1 MTPGA
6 IASTKSIFRGRQ
18 THADAKRAWGL
29 TALGAIAGIL
39 GLEFVFSFIVSGW
52 NYPKTPIREIRE
64 YTEGVSVSHFVP
76 DGFGTYGNRLTGNP
90 VLPNASTVLLLGD
103 SHVVQEAVLDGQTFG
118 AVIENLSRSQSK
130 PVNVRQYGWYDAAA
144 PTYIANAPELLRAV
158 HPQIVVVLLNPTDFT
173 REALDEG
180 WYWLMKI
187 HPDYSIDLV
196 DVRPPDPS
204 HGRMG
209 QLRDFVGHSH
219 LMLALRRRS
228 VLLFPDA
235 SPAPSRPAGPYP
247 RQAEIPLIARASI
260 KGLKAAYGSQLMVGY
275 LPFCKETCPSEP
287 DAYEVMMLSACR
299 AEGVD
304 CFSTRP
310 AMHMDMETHHRILR
324 GFHNTDPGANHL
336 NADGLEVAGTV
347 VWQEVAKRLR

>member
-1 MTPGA
+1 
-6 IASTKSIFRGRQ
+6 
-18 THADAKRAWGL
+18 
-29 TALGAIAGIL
+29 
-39 GLEFVFSFIVSGW
+39 
-52 NYPKTPIREIRE
+52 
-64 YTEGVSVSHFVP
+64 
-76 DGFGTYGNRLTGNP
+76 
-90 VLPNASTVLLLGD
+90 
-103 SHVVQEAVLDGQTFG
+103 
-118 AVIENLSRSQSK
+118 VIEDLSRSQAK

-144 PTYIANAPELLRAV
+144 PTYIAHAPELLGAV
-158 HPQIVVVLLNPTDFT
+158 HPKIVVVLLNPTDFT

-196 DVRPPDPS
+196 DVRLPDAS
-204 HGRMG
+204 HGGRLA
-209 QLRDFVGHSH
+209 QIRDFVGRSH

-235 SPAPSRPAGPYP
+235 SQAPARPAGPYP

-260 KGLKAAYGSQLMVGY
+260 KGLKAVYGPLLMVGY
-275 LPFCKETCPSEP
+275 LPFCKETCTSEP
-287 DAYEVMMLSACR
+287 DSYEAMMLSACQ

-310 AMHMDMETHHRILR
+310 AMHADMETNHRILR

-336 NADGLEVAGTV
+336 NADGLKVAGTV
-347 VWQEVAKRLR
+347 VWQEVSKRLP

>member
-1 MTPGA
+1 MTSGA
-6 IASTKSIFRGRQ
+6 TVSTKIRNRQ
-18 THADAKRAWGL
+18 TRANTRRAWGL
-29 TALGAIAGIL
+29 TALGAIVAL
-39 GLEFVFSFIVSGW
+39 LTMEFVLRFLVSGW
-52 NYPKTPIREIRE
+52 NYPKTPIREIRQ
-64 YTEGVSVSHFVP
+64 YTEGIAISHFAA

-90 VLPNASTVLLLGD
+90 VLPNAPTVLVLGD
-103 SHVVQEAVLDGQTFG
+103 SHVVQEAVRDYQTVG

-158 HPQIVVVLLNPTDFT
+158 QPQVVVVLLNPTDFT

-187 HPDYSIDLV
+187 HPDYTIDLV
-196 DVRPPDPS
+196 DVRLPEP
-204 HGRMG
+204 HGRLA
-209 QLRDFVGHSH
+209 QIRDFVGRSH

-228 VLLFPDA
+228 VLLFPGD
-235 SPAPSRPAGPYP
+235 SQAPSRPAGPYP
-247 RQAEIPLIARASI
+247 RQAEVPMIARASI
-260 KGLKAAYGSQLMVGY
+260 KGLKAAYGPLLMVGY

-287 DAYEVMMLSACR
+287 DSYETMMLSACQ

-310 AMHMDMETHHRILR
+310 AMHADMETNHRILR
-324 GFHNTDPGANHL
+324 GFHNTDPGTNHL
-336 NADGLEVAGTV
+336 NADGLRVTGTV
-347 VWQEVAKRLR
+347 TWQEVSKRLP